1 MLLKNKKVYME
12 TLSVVEGCTISLTND
27 YADCDVEGVVN
38 INVLAN
44 DTNLSSPVVTI
55 TTPPVKGV
63 AVVEINGSITYTATT
78 AVELDTDFLV
88 YTVKDGNCIASATV
102 DININSELTPLP
114 TYNAITL
121 HKNNV
126 NNTDSFCHISGANQ
140 VNLYMNGLTFA
151 TTTELY
157 NDVHGVYNAPYGY
170 YTNGAIYRLWD
181 GNSFISEG
189 SC

>member
-55 TTPPVKGV
+55 TTPPGKGI

-102 DININSELTPLP
+102 YININSELTPLP
-114 TYNAITL
+114 IYNTITL
-121 HKNNV
+121 HKNNSIV
-126 NNTDSFCHISGANQ
+126 SSCYISGINQ
-140 VNLYMNGLTFA
+140 VNLYMNRTTFA
-151 TTTELY
+151 TTTKLY

-189 SC
+189 SCG

>member
-78 AVELDTDFLV
+78 AVGLDTDFLV
-88 YTVKDGNCIASATV
+88 YTVKDGNCVESATV
-102 DININSELTPLP
+102 YININSELIP

-121 HKNNV
+121 HKNNNINSSCFV
-126 NNTDSFCHISGANQ
+126 SGINQ
-140 VNLYMNGLTFA
+140 VNLYMNRLTFA

-157 NDVHGVYNAPYGY
+157 NDAYGLYNAPYGY

-181 GNSFISEG
+181 GNRFISEG

>member
-55 TTPPVKGV
+55 TTPPQKGI

-88 YTVKDGNCIASATV
+88 YTVKDGDCIASATV
-102 DININSELTPLP
+102 YININSELTPLP

-121 HKNNV
+121 HKNNSIV
-126 NNTDSFCHISGANQ
+126 SSCYISGINQ
-140 VNLYMNGLTFA
+140 VNLYMNRTTFA

-170 YTNGAIYRLWD
+170 YTNGTIYRLWN
-181 GNSFISEG
+181 GTSFISEG
-189 SC
+189 SCG